1 MGAIHTIWLR
11 NVKRFVRS
19 KSRLF
24 GSLTQPLFFL
34 IVLGFGLNSLITIPG
49 QSVTYM
55 KFLIPGIVAMT
66 LMFSS
71 IFSGI
76 QVIWDK
82 QFGFL
87 KETLVAP
94 VSRVSIMIGQTLG
107 GATVAIVQGLLI
119 FIISLFIDISILTFP
134 GIFIA
139 LLFMLLIGIGF
150 TAFGV
155 LIASRMEDMQGFQL
169 IINLVIFPIFFLSG
183 ALFPMNNA
191 PAIIKILTYI
201 DPLTYGVEGM
211 RYGLLGISQINPWI
225 CFLVLGLFTTAMVIL
240 GAIFFRKI
248 KV

>member
-1 MGAIHTIWLR
+1 
-11 NVKRFVRS
+11 
-19 KSRLF
+19 
-24 GSLTQPLFFL
+24 
-34 IVLGFGLNSLITIPG
+34 
-49 QSVTYM
+49 M

-225 CFLVLGLFTTAMVIL
+225 CFLVLGSFTTAMVIL

>member
-11 NVKRFVRS
+11 NVKRFARS